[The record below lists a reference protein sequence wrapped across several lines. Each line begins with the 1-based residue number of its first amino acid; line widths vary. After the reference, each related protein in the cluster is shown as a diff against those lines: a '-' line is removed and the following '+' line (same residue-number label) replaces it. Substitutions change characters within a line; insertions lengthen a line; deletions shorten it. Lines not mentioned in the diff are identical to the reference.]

1 MIKSKEDLKYYMEAD
16 LKSLGIKKINMKLRL
31 GALFCPQIWKFQMK
45 MRKLEY
51 RKNCC
56 CKNKIGKLIFAVQYN
71 MFKGYGLKLG
81 FTIPLN
87 VFGPGLAI
95 THAGAIIINSHSKFG
110 SNARIHAVVN
120 VGNYSLY
127 DENWTDDNVPV
138 FGDNVYIGPGAKV
151 FGKIKIG
158 NNVAIAAN
166 AVVNKDVPDNVTVGG
181 VPAKVI
187 NTRGSAGMI
196 IHGDKSK

>member
-1 MIKSKEDLKYYMEAD
+1 MIKSKKDLEYYINAD
-16 LKSLGIKKINMKLRL
+16 LKSLGIKKITPKLRI
-31 GALFCPQIWKFQMK
+31 GALFCPQIWKFQIK

-51 RKNCC
+51 MKNCC
-56 CKNKIGKLIFAVQYN
+56 LNNPVSKIIFSVRYN
-71 MFKGYGLKLG
+71 MFKSYGLKLG

-87 VFGPGLAI
+87 VFGPGLAL
-95 THAGAIIINSHSKFG
+95 THAGAVIINSHSKFG

-120 VGNYSLY
+120 VGNYSLFG
-127 DENWTDDNVPV
+127 DNWKDDNVPV

-181 VPAKVI
+181 VPAKII

-196 IHGDKSK
+196 IHGDSKV